1 MGYPGNPKAPPV
13 AKAIDETLAKIVA
26 AGKTP
31 GMPAA
36 ADAVQ
41 TALAKGVRYLY
52 THLPAILSSG
62 AKAYFANARR

>member
-1 MGYPGNPKAPPV
+1 MGHPGNPKAPAV
-13 AKAIDETLAKIVA
+13 AKAIEETLAKIVA

-36 ADAVQ
+36 TEAVQ
-41 TALAKGVRYLY
+41 AAIAKGVRYIY
-52 THLPAILSSG
+52 AHLPAILSVG